1 MQDYPD
7 AESWPYLDKLI
18 CQWRKEEDKVREACG
33 LDPVEPYGRCQLL
46 RGQSPTQ
53 DWLNEAEGKGSG
65 TPVPAPR
72 VTQAP
77 AVSLFV
83 AEDPTSSPS
92 DSPVAE
98 PTLSPVE
105 QPTLSPVEDPTQEDP
120 TSSPVDL
127 DTDSLTEAPAEQPT
141 ASPVDMTAPFGV
153 TTSSPI
159 DDGAI
164 LDAPA
169 PIDCGAYS
177 SGTISRACDSND
189 PCCESV
195 RSDTSFCWDVYDN
208 VFPGDLI
215 RSACYHCCSINRV
228 VGDPNPVHPDIPKTI
243 ACSAVD
249 NPYRMCK
256 QNGCCTEPRS
266 TSGYCQEVYSTYGD
280 DMASI
285 CVRIIMYL
293 FLCELIP
300 SLVSLSGLIALNLST
315 TVVVNLKLLGPLVA
329 FAL

>member
-1 MQDYPD
+1 MFAFAQLGHISIFMQDYPD

-18 CQWRKEEDKVREACG
+18 CQWRKEEEKVREACG
-33 LDPVEPYGRCQLL
+33 LDPVEPYGRCELL

-53 DWLNEAEGKGSG
+53 EWLDEAEGKGSG
-65 TPVPAPR
+65 TPVPAP
-72 VTQAP
+72 VATTQAP

-83 AEDPTSSPS
+83 GVDPT
-92 DSPVAE
+92 DSPTVSPVEE

-105 QPTLSPVEDPTQEDP
+105 EPTASPVEEPTASPADSETGVPVQEP
-120 TSSPVDL
+120 TDVPM
-127 DTDSLTEAPAEQPT
+127 TDAPTEALAQPT
-141 ASPVDMTAPFGV
+141 ASPVE
-153 TTSSPI
+153 
-159 DDGAI
+159 DGSTG
-164 LDAPA
+164 DVPA

-215 RSACYHCCSINRV
+215 KSACYHCCSINRV
-228 VGDPNPVHPDIPKTI
+228 VGDPNPINPDIPKTI
-243 ACSAVD
+243 ECSAVD

-256 QNGCCTEPRS
+256 PDGCCSEPRS
-266 TSGYCQEVYSTYGD
+266 KSGYCQGVYDTYGD

-285 CVRIIMYL
+285 CVRNDQKFCFVL
-293 FLCELIP
+293 SEL
-300 SLVSLSGLIALNLST
+300 
-315 TVVVNLKLLGPLVA
+315 
-329 FAL
+329 